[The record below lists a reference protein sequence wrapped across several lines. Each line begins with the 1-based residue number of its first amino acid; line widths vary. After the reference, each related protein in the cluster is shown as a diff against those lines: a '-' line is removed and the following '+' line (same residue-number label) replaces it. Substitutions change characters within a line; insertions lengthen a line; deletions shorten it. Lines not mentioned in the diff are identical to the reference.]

1 MNTQQG
7 WRAGASSGG
16 GGGSNDKV
24 KVDGGDATADFLKS
38 KIQSDYTISVTFDTS
53 NPSYIQILSANVSR
67 WDDNGVT
74 QNYASGSIN
83 TLGGF
88 ANVGTTGSQNTAVG
102 VDVFNAGTSLTNSV
116 GLGNNIAKTLVTA
129 QQLTAI
135 GHNALSSLTSA
146 GNEQVAIGSGT
157 LGINTGN
164 TGGAFTGDFNV
175 AVGTDSM
182 AQLNGGYRN
191 TSLGHNSGGVLTT
204 GARNILIGFE
214 VGLSALT
221 NITTGND
228 NILMGYLTDTDGDEN
243 LIIGNNSSS
252 QLGSAIANQNTLVG
266 NFCLVNSSLQVVMGY
281 NARITNGGQDVLIG
295 VNSSVDGSAFPTFPT
310 LSTHVG
316 SAGTFVGF
324 YNQSLGYNQSITG
337 EDCVALGNF
346 NSITGNDN
354 ISIGNGLTMRTT
366 QAYAMGVDSSSM
378 VDYSFQVS
386 WNNGVQNFDGIKIV
400 SKASSVIS
408 QSVIDVV
415 GGLTIDAPV
424 GTTFNSGNVII
435 QKGLST
441 HNQRQTLNAGTPA
454 SAPNFTNAQTFNWEL
469 ETNATINNPVN
480 NRTGTY
486 FITLKQDAV
495 GSRTVTWGANYI
507 WAGGSPPTLT
517 TTPNKYDV
525 IMLNN
530 IQDVAGN
537 TICLASVV
545 GLNY

>member
-7 WRAGASSGG
+7 WRAGESSGG
-16 GGGSNDKV
+16 GGGANDKV
-24 KVDGGDATADFLKS
+24 KVNGSDSTADFLENKVS
-38 KIQSDYTISVTFDTS
+38 GDYTMQIATDTT
-53 NPSYIQILSANVSR
+53 NPSFTSKFQAIVSR
-67 WDDNGVT
+67 FDSVGTT
-74 QNYASGSIN
+74 QNFASGSTN

-102 VDVFNAGTSLTNSV
+102 VDVFNVGTGIVNSV
-116 GLGNNIAKTLVTA
+116 GLGNNIAKTLIRA

-157 LGINTGN
+157 LGLNTG
-164 TGGAFTGDFNV
+164 TTIGAFTGDFNV
-175 AVGTDSM
+175 AVGTDAM
-182 AQLNGGYRN
+182 AQLDGGYRN
-191 TSLGHNSGGVLTT
+191 TALGHNSGGVLTT

-214 VGLSALT
+214 VGLSLLT

-228 NILMGYLTDTDGDEN
+228 NILMGYQADADGDEN
-243 LIIGNNSSS
+243 LIIGNNSAS
-252 QLGSAIANQNTLVG
+252 QLGSALANQNTLVG
-266 NFCLVNSSLQVVMGY
+266 NNCLVNTSLQVVMGY

-324 YNQSLGYNQSITG
+324 YNQSLGYNQTITG

-346 NSITGNDN
+346 NTITGNDN
-354 ISIGNGLTMRTT
+354 ISIGNGLTMNTT
-366 QAYAMGVDSSSM
+366 QAYAIGVDSSSM

-386 WNNGVQNFDGIKIV
+386 WNNGVSTFDGIKLV
-400 SKASSVIS
+400 SKASSVVS
-408 QSVIDVV
+408 QSVIEVI

-424 GTTFNSGNVII
+424 GTTFNSGQVII

-454 SAPNFTNAQTFNWEL
+454 SAPNFSNAQTFNWEL

-480 NRTGTY
+480 NRTGTF

-507 WAGGSPPTLT
+507 WAGGTAPTLT
-517 TTPNKYDV
+517 TTPNKNDV

-537 TICLASVV
+537 IICLSSVV